1 MGAGLLQGLP
11 HCFGVTLGPPC
22 ALAQGGPCLCSVDSL
37 SRFHWCL
44 LLVSQCIC
52 LGWASACLVFFFRCL
67 VLRFWAS
74 LFPCHLSCL
83 IDSRESWTCS
93 LSVLFVSMGVMLFSA
108 FCTWSRI
115 QTLDLMFSIHFFL
128 WSSGTILVLFSFPL
142 CFIKCHFYILHIKI
156 SGLQLVPGE
165 RETKYKSWA
174 PVFELRYAGIQAWVS
189 FTSSPDDSD
198 VHLGWEP
205 LVQVSLTMFPFTEV
219 LFQYKWPNEISPLWL
234 HGVVSLLIVPSAV
247 IKGLW
252 SRLDRLIHGADT

>member
-1 MGAGLLQGLP
+1 MGVLLLNAPQTWASSSDTLSLELGLVCCRACLTVSVWALGLLA
-11 HCFGVTLGPPC
+11 PC
-22 ALAQGGPCLCSVDSL
+22 AQGGPCLCSVDSL

-52 LGWASACLVFFFRCL
+52 LGWASACLVFCFRCL

-142 CFIKCHFYILHIKI
+142 CFIKCHFYILHI
-156 SGLQLVPGE
+156 
-165 RETKYKSWA
+165 
-174 PVFELRYAGIQAWVS
+174 
-189 FTSSPDDSD
+189 
-198 VHLGWEP
+198 
-205 LVQVSLTMFPFTEV
+205 
-219 LFQYKWPNEISPLWL
+219 
-234 HGVVSLLIVPSAV
+234 
-247 IKGLW
+247 
-252 SRLDRLIHGADT
+252 